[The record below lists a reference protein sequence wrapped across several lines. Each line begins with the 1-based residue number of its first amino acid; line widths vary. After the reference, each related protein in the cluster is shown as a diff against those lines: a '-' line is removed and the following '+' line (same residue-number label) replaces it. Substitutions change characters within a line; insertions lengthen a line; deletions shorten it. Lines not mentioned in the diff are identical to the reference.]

1 LLILLI
7 LYLIDAKILL
17 LFAYHNFFDAT
28 FLYFLHLLLKREKI
42 AMKFLKK
49 TLFNKKLGVSV
60 AVSING
66 SCKADGG

>member
-1 LLILLI
+1 
-7 LYLIDAKILL
+7 
-17 LFAYHNFFDAT
+17 
-28 FLYFLHLLLKREKI
+28 
-42 AMKFLKK
+42 MKFLKK